1 MARGAQALSLSDVSL
16 PTSGL
21 PRDELVTL
29 AAELDGAGFAALE
42 VLDGERYRA
51 CLEAGQDPWEELR
64 AIRAAAPNT
73 PLRAALRG
81 QSLTGERHVADDAV
95 ELFLRQAA
103 DCGVD
108 VFRVFDPLDDPRN
121 LRTAIA
127 AARGLGRRVEGA
139 LCFAVGP
146 VHDLDRW
153 RDAAGRLAELGVDA
167 LAIRD
172 TSGLLTPLT
181 ARELVRA
188 LRETTRLPVS
198 VHATAAGGLAS
209 MAYLAAAEAGADAVD
224 TVLSPL
230 AGATGPPAAESV
242 VAALAGGEHDTGLGL
257 QRLGELRDAAA
268 RLLAHR
274 PDAAPPC
281 GGLPD
286 SDVVRYQVPG
296 LLLAD
301 VLRQL
306 EGHGAA
312 GRLPEVLAEVPRISD
327 ELGWPPLVA
336 PVRQLVAAQAVYN
349 ALGEGRYETVTQEL
363 KEYLQGLYGRP
374 PQDPDPELR
383 RFVLGQDEPISVRP
397 ADLLDPAVE
406 GARAR
411 LAAQGAP
418 AGDGEVLH
426 ELLFPT
432 LAARLRQSQADAA
445 AEPNGENG
453 HHDQARGAEETE
465 QQAEAAEASGAAPS
479 DGAPP
484 PAPAPAATTAEFQVE
499 VEGEVFTVRVSGA
512 GMTVS
517 PQPAGGGGAAAPGP
531 PAAPPRGA
539 IVAPMQGLI
548 VKIPVQVGDEV
559 GLGDVVAVLEAM
571 KMQNDI
577 VATQPGRVVEIL
589 VHEGDVVSPNQPLV
603 AVG

>member
-188 LRETTRLPVS
+188 LRET
-198 VHATAAGGLAS
+198 
-209 MAYLAAAEAGADAVD
+209 
-224 TVLSPL
+224 
-230 AGATGPPAAESV
+230 
-242 VAALAGGEHDTGLGL
+242 
-257 QRLGELRDAAA
+257 QFLRRFDLVEM
-268 RLLAHR
+268 R
-274 PDAAPPC
+274 
-281 GGLPD
+281 
-286 SDVVRYQVPG
+286 
-296 LLLAD
+296 
-301 VLRQL
+301 
-306 EGHGAA
+306 
-312 GRLPEVLAEVPRISD
+312 EVLARRPCRRLRVLIED
-327 ELGWPPLVA
+327 LV
-336 PVRQLVAAQAVYN
+336 L
-349 ALGEGRYETVTQEL
+349 TQSGIE
-363 KEYLQGLYGRP
+363 
-374 PQDPDPELR
+374 D
-383 RFVLGQDEPISVRP
+383 
-397 ADLLDPAVE
+397 DLL
-406 GARAR
+406 
-411 LAAQGAP
+411 
-418 AGDGEVLH
+418 
-426 ELLFPT
+426 
-432 LAARLRQSQADAA
+432 
-445 AEPNGENG
+445 
-453 HHDQARGAEETE
+453 
-465 QQAEAAEASGAAPS
+465 
-479 DGAPP
+479 
-484 PAPAPAATTAEFQVE
+484 
-499 VEGEVFTVRVSGA
+499 
-512 GMTVS
+512 
-517 PQPAGGGGAAAPGP
+517 
-531 PAAPPRGA
+531 A
-539 IVAPMQGLI
+539 ICDRHG
-548 VKIPVQVGDEV
+548 
-559 GLGDVVAVLEAM
+559 
-571 KMQNDI
+571 
-577 VATQPGRVVEIL
+577 
-589 VHEGDVVSPNQPLV
+589 
-603 AVG
+603 